1 MLKIPNHRRPRGI
14 GNGSTGPQGDRV
26 YAVAFDDVQ
35 AVGLTIR
42 PDPKCPLV
50 HAFIEPS
57 AVVALS
63 AYEASLVSTRPA
75 WRQVWP

>member
-1 MLKIPNHRRPRGI
+1 M
-14 GNGSTGPQGDRV
+14 
-26 YAVAFDDVQ
+26 YAVTFEEVH

-42 PDPKCPLV
+42 PDPDLPLV

-57 AVVALS
+57 EAVTLG
-63 AYEASLVSTRPA
+63 AYETALENTRPV